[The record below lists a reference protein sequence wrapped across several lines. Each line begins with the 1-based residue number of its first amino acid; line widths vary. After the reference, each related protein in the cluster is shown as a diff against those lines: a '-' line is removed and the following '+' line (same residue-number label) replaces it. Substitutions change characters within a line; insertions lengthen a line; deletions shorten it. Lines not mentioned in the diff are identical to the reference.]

1 MLVLLYD
8 LLELLIGERMKIA
21 EVFRSHPTVNTAIGI
36 TFAALA
42 VLLLLGYVSR
52 LVGAS
57 GGREVSVPTASRDID
72 VGTRVT
78 REMVATSKVP
88 RRYVVPGSIK
98 GTDLVV
104 GGTAVR
110 FIARGEPFTE
120 SSISGAGG
128 GRTLASRIPRDF
140 RAYSLSASRGCAT
153 GPFIRSGDR
162 VDVLATRGDPPAT
175 STILRDRLVLAAT
188 GGAMGSDA
196 EEGLFKVTLLVS
208 PGEVEVLAQAECEGE
223 ISVSLCPPAPAAS
236 D

>member
-1 MLVLLYD
+1 
-8 LLELLIGERMKIA
+8 MKIA

-36 TFAALA
+36 AFAVLS

-52 LVGAS
+52 LVGAA
-57 GGREVSVPTASRDID
+57 GGREVTVPVASRDID
-72 VGTRVT
+72 VGVRVT
-78 REMVATSKVP
+78 PDMVTTRKVP

-98 GTDLVV
+98 GAGRVA
-104 GGTAVR
+104 GGTAAR

-128 GRTLASRIPRDF
+128 GRTLASRIPQEF
-140 RAYSLSASRGCAT
+140 RAYALRASRGCAG
-153 GPFIRSGDR
+153 GPFIRSGDH

-175 STILRDRLVLAAT
+175 STILRDRLVLTAT
-188 GGAMGSDA
+188 GGAMGGSSDT

-208 PGEVEVLAQAECEGE
+208 PREAEVLAQAECEGE
-223 ISVSLCPPAPAAS
+223 ISISLCPLAPPAS